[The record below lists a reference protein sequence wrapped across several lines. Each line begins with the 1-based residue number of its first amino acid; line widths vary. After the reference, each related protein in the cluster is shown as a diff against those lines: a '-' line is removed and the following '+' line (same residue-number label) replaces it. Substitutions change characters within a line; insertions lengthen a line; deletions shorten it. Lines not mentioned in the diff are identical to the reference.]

1 MQALSEMTNINWLVL
16 GWNGRAYN
24 GIFFNNP
31 IGWILSHINSNFALF
46 KSNGITN
53 FKKIVIAIRPD
64 SRDAKELI
72 KITNQ
77 LCNYYKTN
85 FSLLQLIEK
94 DSDEKTKNLI
104 TSKAQKLL
112 KNTNGKLM
120 LISSSDPIGTVSEI
134 TADFDLLIL
143 GTPRKDTWMTM
154 LFGTGTDKFAVN
166 STCSVLRL
174 TIKKDN

>member
-1 MQALSEMTNINWLVL
+1 
-16 GWNGRAYN
+16 
-24 GIFFNNP
+24 
-31 IGWILSHINSNFALF
+31 
-46 KSNGITN
+46 
-53 FKKIVIAIRPD
+53 
-64 SRDAKELI
+64 
-72 KITNQ
+72 
-77 LCNYYKTN
+77 
-85 FSLLQLIEK
+85 
-94 DSDEKTKNLI
+94 
-104 TSKAQKLL
+104 
-112 KNTNGKLM
+112 M